1 MFWRENN
8 RCNYC
13 LEFYKKG
20 VVSNVK
26 SYINRLE
33 KDDAVNNDLLSH
45 ETSNEENYDHNN
57 DGYEVNENNEISLI
71 FRNALESINTW

>member
-45 ETSNEENYDHNN
+45 ETSNEENYDDNN
-57 DGYEVNENNEISLI
+57 DDYEVNENNEISLI